1 MDFKP
6 TLQAAIQVMEKL
18 LRSPQIALTTDWST
32 QIRSCLVWAMDLNR
46 FGATQADMG
55 ELRQGLL
62 NVCRSIRGSGELSRE
77 PVNSHRE
84 DVVTIVYSVA
94 NSLPKLR
101 EGTDAIA

>member
-1 MDFKP
+1 MDVKP
-6 TLQAAIQVMEKL
+6 SLQAAIQVMEKL
-18 LRSPQIALTTDWST
+18 LRSPQIALTADWST

-46 FGATQADMG
+46 FGATQADLG

-62 NVCRSIRGSGELSRE
+62 NVCRSIRGSDELSRDI
-77 PVNSHRE
+77 VSSHRE

-101 EGTDAIA
+101 QGTDAIA